1 MPTASIRSG
10 TVPLDEPTASASDP
24 RRPRAV
30 YAVGTDPD
38 PRFSMANERTL
49 LAWLRTSLAFVA
61 AGIGAVALSEL
72 IGDEPLVRVAAV
84 VACLVGAASAVTAYV
99 RWGRVE
105 RALRLRRPLPAPVL
119 GLLLVLTVVLVA
131 GVGTVLGLVR

>member
-1 MPTASIRSG
+1 VAGAVDTLRRMPDDAT
-10 TVPLDEPTASASDP
+10 SAAAGP

-30 YAVGTDPD
+30 YGVGEDPD

-61 AGIGAVALSEL
+61 AGIGAVAIGEL
-72 IGDEPLVRVAAV
+72 VGEEPLVRLVSV
-84 VACLVGAASAVTAYV
+84 LACVVGALSAVTAYV

-105 RALRLRRPLPAPVL
+105 RALRLRQPLPSPVL
-119 GLLLVLTVVLVA
+119 GPLLVLAVVVVA
-131 GVGTVLGLVR
+131 GVGTVLGLTG